1 VTPVKPTEPGTT
13 QTNENN
19 TETPV
24 KNTTNVSLNNN
35 VSTLGSVSTT
45 NEKSLPTTGAMQK
58 EGYNLESVS
67 TTNEKSLP
75 TTGEKP
81 ANWAVVVGG
90 LIPLT
95 AATVLYLLKRK
106 Y

>member
-1 VTPVKPTEPGTT
+1 MTPVKPTEPGTT
-13 QTNENN
+13 Q
-19 TETPV
+19 
-24 KNTTNVSLNNN
+24 
-35 VSTLGSVSTT
+35 
-45 NEKSLPTTGAMQK
+45 
-58 EGYNLESVS
+58 
-67 TTNEKSLP
+67 TNEKSLP

-90 LIPLT
+90 LITLT